1 MNVSVNGQD
10 PTPAIACPAQSRFAL
25 ATITAW
31 FADRSTTITDRIFAG
46 PDARARQH
54 GWSVEI
60 RPGGVSR
67 RYRDPRFDSLR
78 AGQSGPQ

>member
-1 MNVSVNGQD
+1 MNVSVNGQG

-25 ATITAW
+25 AKISAW
-31 FADRSTTITDRIFAG
+31 FADRSTTVTDRIFAES
-46 PDARARQH
+46 DARARRH
-54 GWSVEI
+54 GWSVEV
-60 RPGGVSR
+60 RAGGMSR

>member
-1 MNVSVNGQD
+1 MNVSVNGQG

-25 ATITAW
+25 AKITAW
-31 FADRSTTITDRIFAG
+31 FADRS
-46 PDARARQH
+46 DARARRH

-60 RPGGVSR
+60 RAGGMSR